1 MLHHISDEMVER
13 AADARQAQDV
23 VEEAF
28 RAFGRGQAAMQQRER
43 IEAEGVKL
51 STLGAVVPHLGIAGA
66 KVYTTIAGRFSFV
79 ILLFSCLDGRPLA
92 TMDAAALTRRR
103 TAASSVLMARRMARP
118 DAGRLGVFGLG
129 AQGGEHVRQF
139 AGAYLLR
146 SVLVSDPGV
155 PDAVLDG
162 LSKEVGLPVER
173 ADADAIVR
181 SSDIVVTASRSAAAL
196 FRGADVA
203 PGTFIAAVGS
213 SLPHTRELDDATL
226 ARAEVIAVEWRR
238 QSLEEAG
245 DLRLAD
251 PTLDLAART
260 REFAEV
266 LAEPGSLRGGA
277 PRGLFIYK
285 AVGVGLQ
292 DIALA
297 GHVYRQVA
305 QGQGWDLP

>member
-118 DAGRLGVFGLG
+118 DAGRLGCSALARKGRARPPVCRGLPVAVG
-129 AQGGEHVRQF
+129 PGQ
-139 AGAYLLR
+139 R
-146 SVLVSDPGV
+146 SGV

>member
-1 MLHHISDEMVER
+1 
-13 AADARQAQDV
+13 
-23 VEEAF
+23 
-28 RAFGRGQAAMQQRER
+28 MQQRER

-129 AQGGEHVRQF
+129 AQGRARPPVCRGLPVAVGPGQ
-139 AGAYLLR
+139 R
-146 SVLVSDPGV
+146 SGV

>member
-129 AQGGEHVRQF
+129 AQGASTSASLPGPTRC
-139 AGAYLLR
+139 GR
-146 SVLVSDPGV
+146 SWSAIRGCRMPCWMACRRKSACRSSARMPTPSSGV
-155 PDAVLDG
+155 PI
-162 LSKEVGLPVER
+162 S
-173 ADADAIVR
+173 
-181 SSDIVVTASRSAAAL
+181 
-196 FRGADVA
+196 
-203 PGTFIAAVGS
+203 
-213 SLPHTRELDDATL
+213 
-226 ARAEVIAVEWRR
+226 W
-238 QSLEEAG
+238 
-245 DLRLAD
+245 
-251 PTLDLAART
+251 
-260 REFAEV
+260 
-266 LAEPGSLRGGA
+266 
-277 PRGLFIYK
+277 
-285 AVGVGLQ
+285 
-292 DIALA
+292 
-297 GHVYRQVA
+297 
-305 QGQGWDLP
+305 

>member
-1 MLHHISDEMVER
+1 M
-13 AADARQAQDV
+13 
-23 VEEAF
+23 
-28 RAFGRGQAAMQQRER
+28 
-43 IEAEGVKL
+43 
-51 STLGAVVPHLGIAGA
+51 
-66 KVYTTIAGRFSFV
+66 
-79 ILLFSCLDGRPLA
+79 
-92 TMDAAALTRRR
+92 
-103 TAASSVLMARRMARP
+103 
-118 DAGRLGVFGLG
+118 
-129 AQGGEHVRQF
+129 
-139 AGAYLLR
+139 
-146 SVLVSDPGV
+146 
-155 PDAVLDG
+155 
-162 LSKEVGLPVER
+162 
-173 ADADAIVR
+173 
-181 SSDIVVTASRSAAAL
+181 VTASRSAAAL